1 MSKMQLERDFGFV
14 FFDDIVDWVGNNLD
28 PSDVFDEKE
37 LNEWATDNN
46 FVEDIYDEDY
56 LIDWAETNG
65 YIKET
70 EA

>member
-1 MSKMQLERDFGFV
+1 MSKLALERDFGYV
-14 FFDDIVDWVGNNLD
+14 FFDDIVDWVGDNLS
-28 PSDVFDEKE
+28 PHDVFDEKE

-56 LIDWAETNG
+56 LIDWSETNG

-70 EA
+70 EE